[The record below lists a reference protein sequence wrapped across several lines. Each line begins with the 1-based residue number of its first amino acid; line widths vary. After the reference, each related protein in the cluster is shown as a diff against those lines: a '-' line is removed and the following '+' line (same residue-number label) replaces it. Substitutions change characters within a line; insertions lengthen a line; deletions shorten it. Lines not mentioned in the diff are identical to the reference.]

1 MQVRSVKLEMFSERM
16 RGKLNVVIYFHE
28 DLLKYYDIDHTFG
41 DIKSHFKFQ
50 KNDKIHQIYWKVF
63 SLNFLKLLM
72 YKQDV
77 QLL

>member
-1 MQVRSVKLEMFSERM
+1 MQVRSVKLEMFSERI
-16 RGKLNVVIYFHE
+16 RNYFHE

-50 KNDKIHQIYWKVF
+50 KNEKIHQIHLKVF
-63 SLNFLKLLM
+63 PLNSLKLLM
-72 YKQDV
+72 YKKDV